1 MRPLLLRKAKG
12 TLRGPVNIS
21 RKRRFTCSSSV
32 PFALLTA
39 TILLSLAA
47 SAAEPDYHAR
57 RVHLAE
63 KLKGGISILFAA
75 SQPRSEFLDYRQD
88 SDFFYL
94 TGWNQPSAALLIQS
108 PKAAEDKI
116 PARPYREVLFLPAR
130 NLRNEQYTGVKLDAA
145 TPNAAALA
153 HVDEVRPMTELSSIL
168 SQLAAEDPTVLGRI
182 MSQPDSPA
190 AQALLTWV
198 SITLGGDGGGR
209 AQLADASRPIGELR
223 AIKDP
228 VEVELLSKAAKASAI
243 AQQSLRKVVD
253 AGTTER
259 AVAGVF
265 DESIMK
271 QGCARPSYPPIIGS
285 GANSTVLHYE
295 ADTGTMQAGD
305 VVVIDAA
312 AECNMYASDIT
323 RTLPVS
329 GKFSARQ
336 QEIYNIVRGAQQAAI
351 DAFVAGTSHLNDPR
365 HKYADSLDTIA
376 FNYMNAHGKDLHGEP
391 LGKYFIHGIG
401 HSVGIDVHD
410 PYDYSK
416 PIQKGMVFTIEP
428 GIYIPEEKI
437 GVRIEDTFYVTPEGK
452 LVSLTGSDTSL
463 P

>member
-1 MRPLLLRKAKG
+1 M
-12 TLRGPVNIS
+12 PV
-21 RKRRFTCSSSV
+21 
-32 PFALLTA
+32 
-39 TILLSLAA
+39 
-47 SAAEPDYHAR
+47 
-57 RVHLAE
+57 
-63 KLKGGISILFAA
+63 
-75 SQPRSEFLDYRQD
+75 
-88 SDFFYL
+88 
-94 TGWNQPSAALLIQS
+94 
-108 PKAAEDKI
+108 
-116 PARPYREVLFLPAR
+116 R

-153 HVDEVRPMTELSSIL
+153 HVDEVRPMAELSTIL
-168 SQLAAEDPTVLGRI
+168 SQLASEDRTVLNRI
-182 MSQPDSPA
+182 TSQPDSPA
-190 AQALLTWV
+190 AQALVTWV
-198 SITLGGDGGGR
+198 ATTLGSEYR
-209 AQLADASRPIGELR
+209 PQLADAAFPIGELR

-243 AQQSLRKVVD
+243 AQQALRKAVD

-265 DESIMK
+265 TEAIMK

-285 GANSTVLHYE
+285 GLNSTVLHYE
-295 ADTGTMQAGD
+295 EDTGTMQAGD

-312 AECNMYASDIT
+312 AECDMYASDIT

-329 GKFSARQ
+329 GKFTPRQ

-351 DAFVAGTSHLNDPR
+351 DAFVAGTSRINDPR
-365 HKYADSLDTIA
+365 HKYPDSLDTIA
-376 FNYMNAHGKDLHGEP
+376 FNYMNAHGN

-410 PYDYSK
+410 PWDYSK

>member
-1 MRPLLLRKAKG
+1 MKRTVIATLLIAGLRVYAADPL
-12 TLRGPVNIS
+12 
-21 RKRRFTCSSSV
+21 
-32 PFALLTA
+32 
-39 TILLSLAA
+39 
-47 SAAEPDYHAR
+47 PDYHAR
-57 RVHLAE
+57 RVRLAE
-63 KLKGGISILFAA
+63 KLKGGIAVLFAA
-75 SQPRSEFLDYRQD
+75 PEPSSMLISYRQD
-88 SDFFYL
+88 SDFYYL
-94 TGWNQPSAALLIQS
+94 TGWKQPSAALFIQS
-108 PKAAEDKI
+108 PKAAEDKV
-116 PARPYREVLFLPAR
+116 PERPYREILFLPAR
-130 NLRNEQYTGVKLDAA
+130 NLHGELYTGVKLDAA
-145 TPNAAALA
+145 TPNAAAIV
-153 HVDEVRPMTELSSIL
+153 HVDEVRPMTELSSLLNQI
-168 SQLAAEDPTVLGRI
+168 AAEDRPALNRI
-182 MSQPDSPA
+182 SGQPDSPQ

-198 SITLGGDGGGR
+198 AATVGS
-209 AQLADASRPIGELR
+209 DARPALIDTSKPIGELR

-228 VEVELLSKAAKASAI
+228 IEVALLTKAAKISAV
-243 AQQSLRKVVD
+243 AQVALRKVAD
-253 AGTTER
+253 AGSTEG

-265 DESIMK
+265 TETILK
-271 QGCARPSYPPIIGS
+271 NGCARPSYPPIVGS

-295 ADTGTMQAGD
+295 EDSGTMQAGD

-312 AECNMYASDIT
+312 AECSMYTSDIT

-329 GKFSARQ
+329 GKFSPRQ

-351 DAFVAGTSHLNDPR
+351 DAFVAGTSRINDPK
-365 HKYADSLDTIA
+365 HKYLDSLDTIA

-416 PIQKGMVFTIEP
+416 PIEKNMVFTIEP

>member
-1 MRPLLLRKAKG
+1 MKRLLI
-12 TLRGPVNIS
+12 V
-21 RKRRFTCSSSV
+21 
-32 PFALLTA
+32 ALLIA
-39 TILLSLAA
+39 GLRVYAA
-47 SAAEPDYHAR
+47 DPLPDYHAR
-57 RVHLAE
+57 RLRLAE
-63 KLKGGISILFAA
+63 KLKGGIAVLFAA
-75 SQPRSEFLDYRQD
+75 PEPRSMLISYRQD
-88 SDFFYL
+88 SDFYYL
-94 TGWNQPSAALLIQS
+94 TGWNQPSAALFIQS
-108 PKAAEDKI
+108 PKPAEDKI
-116 PARPYREVLFLPAR
+116 PQRPYREILFLPAR
-130 NLRNEQYTGVKLDAA
+130 NLHTELFTGVKLDAA
-145 TPNAAALA
+145 SPNAASIA
-153 HVDEVRPMTELSSIL
+153 HVDDVRPMTELSSLLNPI
-168 SQLAAEDPTVLGRI
+168 AAEDRPILNRI
-182 MSQPDSPA
+182 SGQPDSPQ

-198 SITLGGDGGGR
+198 AATVGSDARPALI
-209 AQLADASRPIGELR
+209 DASKPIGELR

-228 VEVELLSKAAKASAI
+228 IEVSLLSKAARISAV
-243 AQQSLRKVVD
+243 AQVALRKAVD
-253 AGTTER
+253 AGSTEG

-265 DESIMK
+265 TETILK
-271 QGCARPSYPPIIGS
+271 NGCARPSYPPIVGS

-295 ADTGTMQAGD
+295 EDSGTMHAGD

-312 AECNMYASDIT
+312 AECSMYASDIT

-351 DAFVAGTSHLNDPR
+351 DAFVAGTSRINDPK
-365 HKYADSLDTIA
+365 HKYPDSLDTIA

-416 PIQKGMVFTIEP
+416 PIEKNMVFTIEP